1 MVAYV
6 TRVTRSGMLK
16 ALSED
21 YVRTARAKGLP
32 SRLVVWRHALRNVL
46 IPVVTV
52 IGLYLGVLIGNA
64 VLTEIV
70 FNRPGL
76 GKLIVTGAEPAR
88 LRAAPGPHGGHRARH
103 RSRQHP
109 HRPDLWSRRSAGED
123 RMSAIATEIATAPA
137 PAVIG
142 APSAWQRATRS
153 GGLAVGVVL
162 VVAMVL
168 VALLAPWISPYDPDE
183 QNVLMKLEPPSW
195 PSTSFGTDAF
205 GRDVLS
211 RVIWGARV
219 SLFVGS
225 VATLAGILIGTVI
238 GIISGYYGGI
248 VDKLITAATD
258 ILLSFPQLI
267 MGLILVAV
275 LGPTL
280 FNLIL
285 AIAITAV
292 PAFIRVA
299 RGSTLAMK
307 ERDFVDA
314 CRALGYGDLRIMF
327 LHVLP
332 NIMDEV
338 VVMGSLWL
346 AAAIRTE
353 STLAFIGLGV
363 PPPTATWGGIIRE
376 GFDNLLDAP
385 WLSIFP
391 SLAILVVM
399 IALNLV
405 GDGLRDATDPRT
417 PQ

>member
-1 MVAYV
+1 
-6 TRVTRSGMLK
+6 
-16 ALSED
+16 
-21 YVRTARAKGLP
+21 
-32 SRLVVWRHALRNVL
+32 
-46 IPVVTV
+46 
-52 IGLYLGVLIGNA
+52 
-64 VLTEIV
+64 
-70 FNRPGL
+70 
-76 GKLIVTGAEPAR
+76 
-88 LRAAPGPHGGHRARH
+88 
-103 RSRQHP
+103 
-109 HRPDLWSRRSAGED
+109 
-123 RMSAIATEIATAPA
+123 MSAVAAS
-137 PAVIG
+137 VISA
-142 APSAWQRATRS
+142 APSAWKRALRS
-153 GGLAVGVVL
+153 GGLVVGIAL
-162 VVAMVL
+162 VVAMVMI
-168 VALLAPWISPYDPDE
+168 ALLAPWIAPYDPDA
-183 QNVLMKLEPPSW
+183 QDVLMKLESPS
-195 PSTSFGTDAF
+195 PEHLFGTDAF

-225 VATLAGILIGTVI
+225 VATLAGLIIGTVI
-238 GIISGYYGGI
+238 GIISGYYGSL
-248 VDKLITAATD
+248 VDKLITAVTD

-267 MGLILVAV
+267 MGLMLVAV
-275 LGPTL
+275 LGPSL

-285 AIAITAV
+285 AITITAV

-314 CRALGYGDLRIMF
+314 CRALGLGDLRIMF

-332 NIMDEV
+332 NILDEV

-391 SLAILVVM
+391 SLAILAAM
-399 IALNLV
+399 IALNLI
-405 GDGLRDATDPRT
+405 GDGLRDAADPRA

>member
-1 MVAYV
+1 MSAVVA
-6 TRVTRSGMLK
+6 
-16 ALSED
+16 
-21 YVRTARAKGLP
+21 
-32 SRLVVWRHALRNVL
+32 
-46 IPVVTV
+46 PVA
-52 IGLYLGVLIGNA
+52 I
-64 VLTEIV
+64 
-70 FNRPGL
+70 
-76 GKLIVTGAEPAR
+76 
-88 LRAAPGPHGGHRARH
+88 AAPSVWKRA
-103 RSRQHP
+103 
-109 HRPDLWSRRSAGED
+109 
-123 RMSAIATEIATAPA
+123 I
-137 PAVIG
+137 
-142 APSAWQRATRS
+142 RS
-153 GGLAVGVVL
+153 GGLVIGIAL
-162 VVAMVL
+162 VVAMIVI
-168 VALLAPWISPYDPDE
+168 ALLAPWIAPYDPDA
-183 QNVLMKLEPPSW
+183 QDVLMKLEPPSREHL
-195 PSTSFGTDAF
+195 FGTDAF

-225 VATLAGILIGTVI
+225 VATLAGIIIGTII

-267 MGLILVAV
+267 MGLMLVAV
-275 LGPTL
+275 LGPSL

-285 AIAITAV
+285 AITITAV

-314 CRALGYGDLRIMF
+314 CRALGFGDLRIMF
-327 LHVLP
+327 LHILP
-332 NIMDEV
+332 NILDEV

-353 STLAFIGLGV
+353 STLAFLGLGV
-363 PPPTATWGGIIRE
+363 PPPTATWGGTIRE

-391 SLAILVVM
+391 SLAILAAM
-399 IALNLV
+399 IALNLI
-405 GDGLRDATDPRT
+405 GDGLRDATDPRA

>member
-1 MVAYV
+1 V
-6 TRVTRSGMLK
+6 S
-16 ALSED
+16 
-21 YVRTARAKGLP
+21 
-32 SRLVVWRHALRNVL
+32 
-46 IPVVTV
+46 
-52 IGLYLGVLIGNA
+52 A
-64 VLTEIV
+64 V
-70 FNRPGL
+70 
-76 GKLIVTGAEPAR
+76 
-88 LRAAPGPHGGHRARH
+88 
-103 RSRQHP
+103 
-109 HRPDLWSRRSAGED
+109 
-123 RMSAIATEIATAPA
+123 ATASVVSA
-137 PAVIG
+137 
-142 APSAWQRATRS
+142 APSAWKRAIRS
-153 GGLAVGVVL
+153 GGLVVGVAL

-168 VALLAPWISPYDPDE
+168 IALFAPWVAPYDPDA
-183 QNVLMKLEPPSW
+183 QDVVMKLEPPSQEHF
-195 PSTSFGTDAF
+195 FGTDAF

-225 VATLAGILIGTVI
+225 VATLAGIVIGTIV
-238 GIISGYYGGI
+238 GIVSGYYGGL

-267 MGLILVAV
+267 MGLMLVAV
-275 LGPTL
+275 LGPSL

-285 AIAITAV
+285 AIAVTAV

-314 CRALGYGDLRIMF
+314 CRALGFGDLRIMF

-391 SLAILVVM
+391 SLAILAVM
-399 IALNLV
+399 IALNLI
-405 GDGLRDATDPRT
+405 GDGLRDATDPRA
-417 PQ
+417 PL

>member
-1 MVAYV
+1 MS
-6 TRVTRSGMLK
+6 T
-16 ALSED
+16 
-21 YVRTARAKGLP
+21 TATGAAP
-32 SRLVVWRHALRNVL
+32 
-46 IPVVTV
+46 PVV
-52 IGLYLGVLIGNA
+52 
-64 VLTEIV
+64 
-70 FNRPGL
+70 
-76 GKLIVTGAEPAR
+76 
-88 LRAAPGPHGGHRARH
+88 
-103 RSRQHP
+103 
-109 HRPDLWSRRSAGED
+109 
-123 RMSAIATEIATAPA
+123 IA
-137 PAVIG
+137 
-142 APSAWQRATRS
+142 APSAWKRATRS
-153 GGLAVGVVL
+153 GGLAVGLML
-162 VVAMVL
+162 VVAMAL
-168 VALLAPWISPYDPDE
+168 VALLAPWVAPYDPDA
-183 QNVLMKLEPPSW
+183 QDVLMKLQGSSAEHW
-195 PSTSFGTDAF
+195 FGTDAF

-219 SLFVGS
+219 SLFVGT
-225 VATLAGILIGTVI
+225 VATLAGVLIGTVI
-238 GIISGYYGGI
+238 GIVSGYYGGI

-258 ILLSFPQLI
+258 VLLSFPQLI

-280 FNLIL
+280 FNLIV
-285 AIAITAV
+285 AITITAV

-314 CRALGYGDLRIMF
+314 CRALGFGDLRIMF

-399 IALNLV
+399 IALNLI
-405 GDGLRDATDPRT
+405 GDGLRDATDPRA

>member
-1 MVAYV
+1 V
-6 TRVTRSGMLK
+6 S
-16 ALSED
+16 
-21 YVRTARAKGLP
+21 
-32 SRLVVWRHALRNVL
+32 
-46 IPVVTV
+46 
-52 IGLYLGVLIGNA
+52 A
-64 VLTEIV
+64 V
-70 FNRPGL
+70 
-76 GKLIVTGAEPAR
+76 
-88 LRAAPGPHGGHRARH
+88 
-103 RSRQHP
+103 
-109 HRPDLWSRRSAGED
+109 
-123 RMSAIATEIATAPA
+123 ATASFVSA
-137 PAVIG
+137 
-142 APSAWQRATRS
+142 APSAWKRAIRS
-153 GGLAVGVVL
+153 GGLVVGVAL

-168 VALLAPWISPYDPDE
+168 IALFAPWVAPYDPDA
-183 QNVLMKLEPPSW
+183 QDVVMKLEPPSQEHF
-195 PSTSFGTDAF
+195 FGTDAF

-225 VATLAGILIGTVI
+225 VATLAGIVIGTIV
-238 GIISGYYGGI
+238 GIVSGYYGGL

-267 MGLILVAV
+267 MGLMLVAV
-275 LGPTL
+275 LGPSL

-285 AIAITAV
+285 AIAVTAV

-314 CRALGYGDLRIMF
+314 CRALGFGDLRIMF

-391 SLAILVVM
+391 SLAILAVM
-399 IALNLV
+399 IALNLI
-405 GDGLRDATDPRT
+405 GDGLRDATDPRA
-417 PQ
+417 PL

>member
-1 MVAYV
+1 MV
-6 TRVTRSGMLK
+6 
-16 ALSED
+16 
-21 YVRTARAKGLP
+21 
-32 SRLVVWRHALRNVL
+32 
-46 IPVVTV
+46 
-52 IGLYLGVLIGNA
+52 
-64 VLTEIV
+64 
-70 FNRPGL
+70 
-76 GKLIVTGAEPAR
+76 
-88 LRAAPGPHGGHRARH
+88 
-103 RSRQHP
+103 
-109 HRPDLWSRRSAGED
+109 
-123 RMSAIATEIATAPA
+123 IA
-137 PAVIG
+137 
-142 APSAWQRATRS
+142 APSAWKRATRS
-153 GGLAVGVVL
+153 GGLAVGLVL
-162 VVAMVL
+162 VVAIAL
-168 VALLAPWISPYDPDE
+168 VALLAPWVAPYDPDA
-183 QNVLMKLEPPSW
+183 QDVLMKLQGPSAEHW
-195 PSTSFGTDAF
+195 FGTDAF

-219 SLFVGS
+219 SLFVGT
-225 VATLAGILIGTVI
+225 VATLAGVLIGTVI
-238 GIISGYYGGI
+238 GIVSGYYGGI

-258 ILLSFPQLI
+258 VLLSFPQLI

-285 AIAITAV
+285 AITITAV

-314 CRALGYGDLRIMF
+314 CRALGFGDLRIMF

-399 IALNLV
+399 IALNLI
-405 GDGLRDATDPRT
+405 GDGLRDATDPRA